1 MYDLIIIGAGALGT
15 FHAYH
20 AAKAGQRVLLLEK
33 DRYPVGATVR
43 NFGQVVPSGLAGRW
57 FEYGRRSLDIYR
69 AIQRETDLTVRQNG
83 TIYVASDADEW
94 ALANELHDR
103 CVRVGYPSQLL
114 SRAQCLAK
122 YPALQPDYVVGGLF
136 FPDEMSVEP
145 EQMIHR
151 LIGHVQHK
159 YGVEYRPGA
168 AVIDVQSNHSGA
180 IVQLTTKQRFQ
191 AGRVLMCSGHEVRLL
206 FPEVLAEAG
215 LVVSKLQMLLAEPV
229 NGLNLPG
236 NILTGLTIRRYEAF
250 QECPSYAGIQ
260 KQTPEYLAELRKWG
274 IHLLFKQATDG
285 SIIVGDSHEYADA
298 TQAEDLGYHTQDFIN
313 DLMLTE
319 ARRIVTFPLTIRK
332 TWAGFYSQTNA
343 EIFEHDVDAHIRIVT
358 GIGGKGMS
366 SGAGYAEESIRQWLV
381 GTKTITAQSINIT
394 HR

>member
-1 MYDLIIIGAGALGT
+1 MYDLIIIGAGALGA

-33 DRYPVGATVR
+33 DRYPIGATVR

-57 FEYGRRSLDIYR
+57 FDYGRRSLEIYR
-69 AIQRETDLTVRQNG
+69 DIQTQTDLSVRQNG
-83 TIYVASDADEW
+83 TIYIASDADEW
-94 ALANELHDR
+94 QLANELHDR
-103 CVRVGYPSQLL
+103 YVGIGYRSELF
-114 SRAQCLAK
+114 SKAQCLAK
-122 YPALQPDYVVGGLF
+122 YPTLQPDYVVGGLY

-151 LIGHVQHK
+151 LIAFVQQK
-159 YGVEYRPGA
+159 YGVDYRPGS
-168 AVIDVQSNHSGA
+168 AVIDVQSNYSGA
-180 IVQLTTKQRFQ
+180 IVTLTNRQRFQ
-191 AGRVLMCSGHEVRLL
+191 AGRVLICSGHEVRLL

-215 LVVSKLQMLLAEPV
+215 LVVSKLQMLLAERV
-229 NGLNLPG
+229 SGLNLPG

-250 QECPSYAGIQ
+250 QECPSYASLVL
-260 KQTPEYLAELRKWG
+260 PDHLAELKKWG
-274 IHLLFKQATDG
+274 IHILFKQATDG

-313 DLMLTE
+313 NLMLTE

-332 TWAGFYSQTNA
+332 TWAGFYSQTPA
-343 EIFEHDVDAHIRIVT
+343 EIFEHNIDEHIRIVT

-366 SGAGYAEESIRQWLV
+366 SGAGYAEASIRQWLGLGV
-381 GTKTITAQSINIT
+381 VS
-394 HR
+394 